1 MASSCKTGQFLSG
14 TQDSREEHT
23 ARGEQAAGLMTQ
35 AGQEKRITSPKE
47 ECSGG

>member
-35 AGQEKRITSPKE
+35 AGQKRITSPKE